1 MKLIDVAK
9 ILRSKNAGPLY
20 ITFDIMFDSREKML
34 FVKENLSRRAVAEA
48 YKVSEESVDII
59 YYEIVNSIKI
69 TMPREHISGSIFDGD
84 IYGCQMHMPLAKIE
98 IEEYKE
104 G

>member
-1 MKLIDVAK
+1 MKLIDIAK

-20 ITFDIMFDSREKML
+20 ITFDIMFENREKML

-48 YKVSEESVDII
+48 YSVNEESVDII

-69 TMPREHISGSIFDGD
+69 TMPREHISGSILDGD
-84 IYGCQMHMPLAKIE
+84 IYGCQMHMPLANVE
-98 IEEYKE
+98 IADYT
-104 G
+104 GD